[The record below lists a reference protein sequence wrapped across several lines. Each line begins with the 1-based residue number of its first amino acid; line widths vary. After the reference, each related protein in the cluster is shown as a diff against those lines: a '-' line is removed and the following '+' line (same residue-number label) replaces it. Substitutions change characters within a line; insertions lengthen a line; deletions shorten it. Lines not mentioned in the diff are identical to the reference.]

1 MSGNNRIRRVEMK
14 KLEGVLAPLA
24 GAEKFNKLVGN
35 LKKGR
40 GHQFLYGLGGSQKS
54 YLAAGLWS
62 ATGRTCLYIT
72 ADLAEA
78 NNVYDDLATFL
89 SPERVLFFP
98 PLGTLPYDFEA
109 QSQEIISQRLQVLQR
124 LLEGE
129 KEVMIVTTVPALQ
142 RALPP
147 VESFKGRD
155 LTLKAGS
162 VVEREELLEKL
173 IWLGYERVELV
184 EGRGQFAARGSIVDI
199 FPLTTAFP
207 YRIEFFDDEVESIRQ
222 FAVEDQLSRQRVEAV
237 KIFPA
242 RELILT
248 PAERERGREDLAQR
262 GEEICSRLE
271 AKGRG
276 PLARKLRQRWEQYNE
291 EAEGFIYYPGI
302 DNLLPLYYPAPVTL
316 MNYLPSGAVV
326 ILDEPARVQERAKE
340 FLTQMVEIHSNLLEE
355 GRAFPFQVDNYL
367 SWEKIAAGCQRHR
380 HRVISLAHFLRS
392 TPEVSPE
399 VIFSLLAKDVPS
411 YQANRELI
419 KGDLD
424 LWQRRRYRILL
435 FSSSRERGRRLGG
448 FLAEEGL
455 DPVVTEEE
463 GLPREGQIQIRTG
476 VLTKGFEF
484 PDLKL
489 VILTEQDL
497 LGHQKNRSLARFR
510 QKGKKVRAAA
520 DLKPGDL
527 VVHVNHGIGR
537 YLGINTLEVQ
547 GVKRDYLLLQYSGED
562 RLYVPT
568 DQVHLLQ
575 KYIGVEGRSPRL
587 NKLGGTDWSRA
598 KGRVKES
605 VQELALGL
613 LKLYA
618 TREAVPGHRFS
629 SDTVWQQEFEAR
641 FPYEE
646 TPDQLEAI
654 RAVKKAME
662 EPKPMD
668 HIVCGDVGYGKTE
681 VAIRAAFKAVM
692 DGKQVA
698 VLVPT
703 TILAQQHYN
712 TFQERFAPYPVRI
725 ELLSRF
731 RTPALQKETLK
742 GLKRGTVDIVI
753 GTHRLL
759 QRDLQFKDLGL
770 LVIDEEQR
778 FGVAQKE
785 ILKKM
790 RESVDVLTL
799 TATPIPRTLHM
810 ALAGIRDMS
819 LIETPPENR
828 FPVQNYVLEHDY
840 NLVRDAISQ
849 ELRRGGQVFY
859 VYNRVET
866 IGREA
871 KRLQELCPQARI
883 AVAHGQMGAGEL
895 EDITMAFLAGDYDV
909 LVCTTIIE
917 NGLDMPNVNTLIVTN
932 ADRLGLAQLYQLRG
946 RVGRSDRLAYAYFTY
961 QKNKVL
967 SADAERRLHAL
978 REFTELGSGFKL
990 ALRDLEIR
998 GAGNLLGA
1006 EQHGHIANIGFE
1018 LYCQLLEEAVR
1029 ELKGQVT
1036 VAEREPILDLN
1047 VSAYLPSDY
1056 IADGRQKIDIYKAV
1070 VAAKTKEEVEELGEE
1085 LQDRF
1090 GPLPQAAQNLLNV
1103 AGIKALARELGIEGV
1118 VQKEERVLVE
1128 LGHEPPAPLQEIF
1141 SQLKDYR
1148 RRATVVAGGKPRIAV
1163 RIKGLSGE
1171 EVLTLLLEILTSISS
1186 LAGKVGIRYNRT
1198 S

>member
-1 MSGNNRIRRVEMK
+1 ME
-14 KLEGVLAPLA
+14 KLAGALAPLA
-24 GAEKFNKLVGN
+24 GAENFHKLLDN
-35 LKKGR
+35 LKRGR
-40 GHQFLYGLGGSQKS
+40 GHQFLYGLGGSQKP

-62 ATGRTCLYIT
+62 ATGRTCLYIA
-72 ADLAEA
+72 ADLTEA
-78 NNVYDDLATFL
+78 NNVYDDLVTL
-89 SPERVLFFP
+89 LPPERVLFFP
-98 PLGTLPYDFEA
+98 PLGVLPYDFEA
-109 QSQEIISQRLQVLQR
+109 QSQEVVGQRLRVLER

-129 KEVMIVTTVPALQ
+129 GELMIVTTIPALQ

-147 VESFKGRD
+147 AESLEGRD
-155 LTLKAGS
+155 ITIGVGS
-162 VVEREELLEKL
+162 VLDREELLEKL

-184 EGRGQFAARGSIVDI
+184 EGRGQFAVRGSIVDI
-199 FPLTTAFP
+199 FPLTTEYP
-207 YRIEFFDDEVESIRQ
+207 YRIEFFDDEVDSIRQ
-222 FAVEDQLSRQRVEAV
+222 FALEDQLSRQEVEAV

-242 RELILT
+242 RELVLT
-248 PAERERGREDLAQR
+248 PAERDRGREELAQR
-262 GEEICSRLE
+262 GKELCRRLE
-271 AKGRG
+271 GRG
-276 PLARKLRQRWEQYNE
+276 RGQLSRKLRQRWEQYYE
-291 EAEGFIYYPGI
+291 EAENYIYYRGI
-302 DNLLPLYYPAPVTL
+302 DNLLPLYFPAPASL
-316 MNYLPSGAVV
+316 LDYLPAGAVV
-326 ILDEPARVQERAKE
+326 ILDEPVRLQERARD
-340 FLTQMVEIHSNLLEE
+340 FQAQMVEIHTNLLEE
-355 GRAFPFQVDNYL
+355 GRAFPLQLDNYL
-367 SWEKIAAGCQRHR
+367 SWEKIAAGCRRHR
-380 HRVISLAHFLRS
+380 LLSLAHFLRS
-392 TPEVSPE
+392 SPEATPEA
-399 VIFSLLAKDVPS
+399 IFSFLAKDVPS

-419 KGDLD
+419 KGDLA
-424 LWQRRRYRILL
+424 LWQRRRYQILL
-435 FSSSRERGRRLGG
+435 FASSRERGGRLVD
-448 FLAEEGL
+448 FLAEEGFA
-455 DPVVTEEE
+455 PVLVEE
-463 GLPREGQIQIRTG
+463 GEPPREGQIQIRKG

-489 VILTEQDL
+489 VVLTEQDL
-497 LGHQKNRSLARFR
+497 FGHQKARSLARLR
-510 QKGKKVRAAA
+510 PKGKKVRAAA
-520 DLKPGDL
+520 DLKPGEL

-537 YLGINTLEVQ
+537 YLGIKTLEVQ
-547 GVKRDYLLLQYSGED
+547 GVKRDYLLIQYAGED

-575 KYIGVEGRSPRL
+575 KYVGVEGRTPRL
-587 NKLGGTDWSRA
+587 NKLGGTEWSRA

-605 VQELALGL
+605 VQELAMGL

-618 TREAVPGHRFS
+618 TREAVPGHQFS
-629 SDTVWQQEFEAR
+629 PDTVWQQEFEAR

-703 TILAQQHYN
+703 TILAQQHYS

-731 RTPALQKETLK
+731 RTPAQQKETIQ

-759 QRDLQFKDLGL
+759 QRDLKFKDLGL
-770 LVIDEEQR
+770 LIIDEEQR
-778 FGVAQKE
+778 FGVTQKE

-828 FPVQNYVLEHDY
+828 FPVQTYVLEHDY

-866 IGREA
+866 IQREA
-871 KRLQELCPQARI
+871 KKLQELCPQARI

-895 EDITMAFLAGDYDV
+895 EDITMAFLVGEYDV

-932 ADRLGLAQLYQLRG
+932 ADKLGLAQLYQLRG

-967 SADAERRLHAL
+967 SADAERRLQAL

-1029 ELKGQVT
+1029 ELKGHVT
-1036 VAEREPILDLN
+1036 VPEREPSLDLN
-1047 VSAYLPSDY
+1047 VNAYLPSEY
-1056 IADGRQKIDIYKAV
+1056 IADGRQKIDIYKAIA
-1070 VAAKTKEEVEELGEE
+1070 AAKSREELAELEEE
-1085 LQDRF
+1085 LRDRF
-1090 GPLPQAAQNLLNV
+1090 GPPPRAAQNLLHV
-1103 AGIKALARELGIEGV
+1103 AAIKALARELGIEAIA
-1118 VQKEERVLVE
+1118 QREDKVLVE
-1128 LGHEPPAPLQEIF
+1128 LGPEPPAPLQEIF
-1141 SQLKDYR
+1141 SQLKDFR
-1148 RRATVVAGGKPRIAV
+1148 RRATVVAGRKPRITV
-1163 RIKGLSGE
+1163 RTKGLAE
-1171 EVLTLLLEILTSISS
+1171 EELLTLLLDIITRIYS
-1186 LAGKVGIRYNRT
+1186 LAGEEGIKYNRT

>member
-1 MSGNNRIRRVEMK
+1 MK
-14 KLEGVLAPLA
+14 KLAGVLAPLA
-24 GAEKFNKLVGN
+24 GAENFHKLLEN
-35 LKKGR
+35 LNRGR
-40 GHQFLYGLGGSQKS
+40 GNQFLYGLGGSQKT
-54 YLAAGLWS
+54 YLAAGLWT

-72 ADLAEA
+72 ADLQEA
-78 NNVYDDLATFL
+78 NNVYDDLVTL
-89 SPERVLFFP
+89 LPPERVLFFP

-109 QSQEIISQRLQVLQR
+109 QSPEVTGQRLQVLQR

-129 KEVMIVTTVPALQ
+129 GEVMIVTTVPALQ

-147 VESFKGRD
+147 AESLQGKEVT
-155 LTLKAGS
+155 LTAGS
-162 VVEREELLEKL
+162 VLEREELLEKL
-173 IWLGYERVELV
+173 LWLGYERVELV
-184 EGRGQFAARGSIVDI
+184 EGKGQFAVRGSIVDV
-199 FPLTTAFP
+199 FPLTADTP

-222 FAVEDQLSRQRVEAV
+222 FTVEDQLSRQRVEAV
-237 KIFPA
+237 RIFPA

-248 PAERERGREDLAQR
+248 PAERERGREALAQR
-262 GEEICSRLE
+262 GKDLCKRLE
-271 AKGRG
+271 ARGRG
-276 PLARKLRQRWEQYNE
+276 QLARKLRQRWEQYCE
-291 EAEGFIYYPGI
+291 EAENFIYYRGI
-302 DNLLPLYYPAPVTL
+302 DNLLPLYYPDPASL
-316 MNYLPSGAVV
+316 LDYLPPGGVV
-326 ILDEPARVQERAKE
+326 ILDEPGRIEERARD
-340 FLTQMVEIHSNLLEE
+340 FQAQMVEIHSNLLEE
-355 GRAFPFQVDNYL
+355 GRAFPFQLENYL
-367 SWEKIAAGCQRHR
+367 SWERIAAGCRRHR
-380 HRVISLAHFLRS
+380 LLSLAHFLRS
-392 TPEVSPE
+392 TPGVSPE
-399 VIFSLLAKDVPS
+399 DILSFLAKDVPA
-411 YQANRELI
+411 YQGNRELI
-419 KGDLD
+419 RGDLA
-424 LWQRRRYRILL
+424 LWQRRRYRILV
-435 FSSSRERGRRLGG
+435 FASSRERGRRLVD

-455 DPVVTEEE
+455 APALVEE
-463 GLPREGQIQIRTG
+463 GEAPREGQIQIRLG
-476 VLTKGFEF
+476 VLTRGFEF

-497 LGHQKNRSLARFR
+497 LGHQKARSLARLR
-510 QKGKKVRAAA
+510 PKGKKVRAVA

-547 GVKRDYLLLQYSGED
+547 GVKRDYLLIQYAGED

-575 KYIGVEGRSPRL
+575 KYIGVEGRTPRL
-587 NKLGGTDWSRA
+587 NKLGGAEWNRA
-598 KGRVKES
+598 KGKVKAS
-605 VQELALGL
+605 VQELALEL

-618 TREAVPGHRFS
+618 TREAVPGHAFS
-629 SDTVWQQEFEAR
+629 PDTVWQQEFEAR

-668 HIVCGDVGYGKTE
+668 YIVCGDVGYGKTE

-731 RTPALQKETLK
+731 RTPAQQKETIQ

-759 QRDLQFKDLGL
+759 QRDLEFKDLGL

-785 ILKKM
+785 ILKKL

-828 FPVQNYVLEHDY
+828 FPVQTYVLEHDY
-840 NLVRDAISQ
+840 NLVRDAITQ

-859 VYNRVET
+859 VHNRVET
-866 IGREA
+866 IQREA
-871 KRLQELCPQARI
+871 KKLQELCPQARI

-895 EDITMAFLAGDYDV
+895 EDITMAFLAGEYDV

-932 ADRLGLAQLYQLRG
+932 ADKLGLAQLYQLRG

-967 SADAERRLHAL
+967 SADAERRLQAL

-1036 VAEREPILDLN
+1036 PPEREPVLDLN

-1056 IADGRQKIDIYKAV
+1056 IADGRQKIDIYKAIA
-1070 VAAKTKEEVEELGEE
+1070 AAKTREEVAELEEELR
-1085 LQDRF
+1085 DRF
-1090 GPLPQAAQNLLNV
+1090 GPPPRAAQNLLQV
-1103 AGIKALARELGIEGV
+1103 AAIKALAGKLGIEAI
-1118 VQKEERVLVE
+1118 VQQEDRVLVE
-1128 LGHEPPAPLQEIF
+1128 LGPEPPAPLPEIF
-1141 SQLKDYR
+1141 SRLKDFR
-1148 RRATVVAGGKPRIAV
+1148 RRASVVAGRKPRIAV
-1163 RIKGLSGE
+1163 RTRDLPGE
-1171 EVLTLLLEILTSISS
+1171 EVLSLLIDILTSISS
-1186 LAGKVGIRYNRT
+1186 LAGGEGIKYNRT